1 MASLGGR
8 RLGAAEGRELV
19 FCHACQH
26 EWYRE
31 NADLEC
37 PRCHSSFTE
46 IVESSNDPRDPS
58 PIGIDTL
65 ADFAS
70 ASRTFPRRQAD
81 DSDPEEGDIE
91 EHLYGGARSS
101 STGPP
106 PGSQYGMSNASRP
119 GDEADL
125 VFRRFADMLM
135 HDLGAGR
142 AIRRSPGPSGMFPQQ
157 EDAPEPQP
165 GPRFHQTTFRAGPF
179 GGRTRVTVTS
189 GTFSRGG
196 TEGSPFNTASYVAS
210 RRGVLPHPYGPLRR
224 SVTIIT
230 NHNSAA
236 NVHGSHR
243 IFDPLFGFGAGDD
256 ASQRERSPGP
266 GFGFP
271 LLGSLQELMNSLYNP
286 AAAVH
291 GDAVFTQEA
300 LDRIITQLMEASP
313 QTNAAPPASETAI
326 GNLEKKKVDDEM
338 LGPEGKVECTIC
350 IDEMKKGDEVAVLPC
365 KHWYHGECVVL
376 WLKEHNTCPICRKP
390 IEGAGTSSSGNN
402 GNNHDLGS
410 NSGQRAS
417 SSPSSHSPIPNQ
429 QPNPTSSTSAPS
441 PDFASPTQGTSFRF
455 SPGSMFTDSLSA
467 RPRPDRGPR
476 ERDRPLRSAREN
488 MDRLNSIRNL
498 TSGNGS
504 GSGSPTLSTSMFR
517 RNSHS
522 PPPAVSRPS
531 GNSND
536 EAIAQRAARV
546 RSPSASRNRDVDWEE
561 DRSGDLEREAREE
574 RERARQREL
583 DWGASERG
591 AAAWDW
597 GLGDGGFGD
606 GRRSSQPS
614 QTQHQSQQQQQ
625 PQERQGQGQG
635 GGTFGWLRDR
645 FGGRR
650 N

>member
-189 GTFSRGG
+189 GTFSGGG
-196 TEGSPFNTASYVAS
+196 TEGSPFNTAS
-210 RRGVLPHPYGPLRR
+210 
-224 SVTIIT
+224 
-230 NHNSAA
+230 
-236 NVHGSHR
+236 

-429 QPNPTSSTSAPS
+429 QPNTTSSTSAPS
-441 PDFASPTQGTSFRF
+441 PDFASPTQGTPFRF

-536 EAIAQRAARV
+536 EAIAQRTARV
-546 RSPSASRNRDVDWEE
+546 RSPSASRNRD
-561 DRSGDLEREAREE
+561 
-574 RERARQREL
+574 RARQREL